1 MVRAF
6 FAVELTDDIRN
17 QCDAVQDMLRH
28 TDAKLNWVNPALAH
42 ITLKFLGDI
51 SDDLLHRVEGV
62 MSEFSFDPA
71 EMTVSG
77 VQLHPRKRPRIV
89 WADVSDNGWGGRDN
103 GRRDGQTSCPPA
115 GHSLRDTDIYPAR
128 HPRAYQTL
136 RPFLRAALEKVA
148 GHAFGEMRVDTIT
161 LKKSTLTPAAR
172 CMRISWRSRYEYKNG
187 DRGSGAVV
195 CPSATRGS

>member
-89 WADVSDNGWGGRDN
+89 WADVSDNGWGETTVAGMDKLLAPLGIPSETRIFTPHVTLGRIKRYDP
-103 GRRDGQTSCPPA
+103 S
-115 GHSLRDTDIYPAR
+115 
-128 HPRAYQTL
+128 
-136 RPFLRAALEKVA
+136 LRAALEKVA

-161 LKKSTLTPAAR
+161 LKKSTLTPQGPV
-172 CMRISWRSRYEYKNG
+172 YE
-187 DRGSGAVV
+187 DIMEI
-195 CPSATRGS
+195 TI